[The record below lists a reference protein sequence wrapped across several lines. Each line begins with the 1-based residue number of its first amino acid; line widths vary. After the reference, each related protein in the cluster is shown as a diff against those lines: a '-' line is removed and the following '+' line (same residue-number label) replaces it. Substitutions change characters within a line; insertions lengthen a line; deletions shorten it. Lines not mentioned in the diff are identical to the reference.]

1 MRRVVITGEPPQDW
15 VAEAEAITQELFDAA
30 DQAERDV
37 ILSEREGFWRDDRI
51 RDWLLSQFANKC
63 WYTEAEESVSSIHVD
78 HFRPKGR
85 ITNLDGSHEEGYWWL
100 TFNWKNY
107 VIAGQL
113 VNVKK
118 RDMFPL
124 TEGHRAVKGC
134 GFSQLGLECAVL
146 LDPLTDDVRLVSY
159 ERDGDGC
166 IAVPAG
172 GIDDCEISRAKHTI
186 DILGLNR
193 LDRLNTKRGKYWDK
207 CLMDISDYKGAASSG
222 PQALAQVTKALAI
235 NNLKEKIKYEAEFSS
250 IAEACVRKEAPEP
263 LLAAV
268 FS

>member
-1 MRRVVITGEPPQDW
+1 MRKVVIKGEPPEDW
-15 VAEAEAITQELFDAA
+15 VNEAEEITERLLNAA
-30 DQAERDV
+30 DEAARNAVLVEKD
-37 ILSEREGFWRDDRI
+37 GFWRDDRI
-51 RDWLLSQFANKC
+51 RDWLLQQFSNKC

-85 ITNLDGSHEEGYWWL
+85 ITNLDGSHENGYWWL
-100 TFNWKNY
+100 SFNWKNY

-124 TEGHRAVKGC
+124 TEGQRAEVGC
-134 GFSQLGLECAVL
+134 DFTRLGLESALL

-159 ERDGDGC
+159 EKDGDGC

-172 GIDDCEISRAKHTI
+172 GIEEFEIFRAEHTI

-193 LDRLNTKRGKYWDK
+193 LDRLNTKRGKYWDA
-207 CLMDISDYKGAASSG
+207 CYMEISNYRGASLGA
-222 PQALAQVTKALAI
+222 PQALAAITKAGVI
-235 NNLKEKIKYEAEFSS
+235 TRLKEKIKYEVEFSS
-250 IAEACVRKEAPEP
+250 VTEACVRKEAPEP
-263 LLAAV
+263 LCAAV